1 MTYATQPDLVARF
14 TETEIGQV
22 ADTDGSG
29 EVDPALVARA
39 IADADAEIDAA
50 LAVRYQLPLATVSPL
65 LTRIACD
72 LARFSLYTD
81 QVPQVVEMRQKN
93 AVRMLAD
100 IAAGRISLGL
110 PAPPDPSAGG
120 NAVAIITK
128 DRIFGPDLG
137 Y

>member
-1 MTYATQPDLVARF
+1 MAYATQADLVARF

-22 ADTDGSG
+22 ADTDGTG
-29 EVDPALVARA
+29 EIDPALVARA
-39 IADADAEIDAA
+39 LADADAEIDAA
-50 LAVRYQLPLATVSPL
+50 LASRYQLPLASVPPL

-81 QVPQVVEMRQKN
+81 QVPQVVELRQKN

-100 IAAGRISLGL
+100 IAAGRVSLGL
-110 PAPPDPSAGG
+110 ATPPDPSAGG

>member
-1 MTYATQPDLVARF
+1 MTYATQAELVARF

-29 EVDPALVARA
+29 EIDPALVARA
-39 IADADAEIDAA
+39 LADADAEIDAA
-50 LAVRYQLPLATVSPL
+50 LAARYQLPLLNVPPL

-81 QVPQVVEMRQKN
+81 QVPPVVELRYKN
-93 AVRMLAD
+93 AVRLLAD
-100 IAAGRISLGL
+100 IAAGRVSLGL
-110 PAPPDPSAGG
+110 PTPPDAAAGG
-120 NAVAIITK
+120 NAVAVKTPV
-128 DRIFGPDLG
+128 RIFGPDLG

>member
-1 MTYATQPDLVARF
+1 MTYATQADLVARF

-29 EVDPALVARA
+29 EIDAALVARA
-39 IADADAEIDAA
+39 LADADAEIDAA
-50 LAVRYQLPLATVSPL
+50 LAGRYQLPLATVPPL

-93 AVRMLAD
+93 AVRLLSD
-100 IAAGRISLGL
+100 IAAGRVSLGL
-110 PAPPDPSAGG
+110 ATPPEPSTGG